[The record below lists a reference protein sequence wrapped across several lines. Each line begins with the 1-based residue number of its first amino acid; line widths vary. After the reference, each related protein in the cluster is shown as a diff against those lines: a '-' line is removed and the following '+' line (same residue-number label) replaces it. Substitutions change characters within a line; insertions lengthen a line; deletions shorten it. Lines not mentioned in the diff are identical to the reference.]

1 MPRLSAPT
9 AFQDQVASPAKTM
22 FPVERA
28 LLIINKSAGTGSG
41 ESVGEQLSSLFRQNL
56 DGLSQ
61 VKVESVS
68 NHADA
73 RACAAGFMS
82 ESEAPALIVAGGGGG
97 TLRAVIEGICDTRPL
112 AELPGPELV
121 RVGALR
127 MGSGNVVAKQFGVP
141 SEPVSALD
149 GLLTNLKAGRTVPC
163 CVMRCE
169 TWTNPGESK
178 IHYAVTMAG
187 LGQFGRIPSDL
198 ARWHARLPALRK
210 IAAWSFGI
218 EKVNNVEYALAFLI
232 RSLTCV
238 LFRSRAETVEIPNH
252 DHPERF
258 RLLSGVVMNFPFAA
272 LPFKPAV
279 AVEDEALSVYL
290 IPLSLPPHTHRIRI
304 EKNQPLEIRFVDR
317 DQVEFFLDEDPVT
330 TYKQL
335 RLEVAGSIAFVPGPD
350 YQGVSA

>member
-1 MPRLSAPT
+1 MPLLFAPA
-9 AFQDQVASPAKTM
+9 AFQDHVASPAKTM

-28 LLIINKSAGTGSG
+28 LLIINRSAGTGQG
-41 ESVGEQLSSLFRQNL
+41 GPVTERLSLLFKQNL
-56 DGLSQ
+56 RELSQ
-61 VKVESVS
+61 VSVELVS
-68 NHADA
+68 DHADA
-73 RACAAGFMS
+73 RARAAGFMS

-97 TLRAVIEGICDTRPL
+97 TLRAVIEGIYNTHATER
-112 AELPGPELV
+112 V

-141 SEPVSALD
+141 SDPISALD

-198 ARWHARLPALRK
+198 ARWHARLPELRK
-210 IAAWSFGI
+210 MAARTFGI
-218 EKVNNVEYALAFLI
+218 EKFNNVEYALAFLI
-232 RSLTCV
+232 RYVSCV
-238 LFRSRAETVEIPNH
+238 LFPIGAETVEMRG
-252 DHPERF
+252 ERF
-258 RLLSGVVMNFPFAA
+258 RLLSGVVMNFPIAA
-272 LPFKPAV
+272 LPFKPGV
-279 AVEDEALSVYL
+279 TVKDEVLSIYM
-290 IPLSLPPHTHRIRI
+290 IPLSGHTRIVRI
-304 EKNQPLEIRFVDR
+304 EKNQHLDIRFVDR

-335 RLEVAGSIAFVPGPD
+335 RLGVAGSIAFVPGPD
-350 YQGVSA
+350 YRGVSA